1 MTAATGNILPP
12 SKDSK
17 TLTELAELCMLTQVA
32 TREKLEELRSYLEN
46 EGYTVTSPRSN
57 NSKQGYSAAKNAF
70 KSSPTLD
77 RKNSRTKATG
87 QVNVFGLT
95 YEEDAGEPSLPL
107 VTNIGGPL
115 ESVIEAEYETDG
127 MTTPG
132 SVLESPFFSSA
143 QRRKN
148 TSVTPSLSARK
159 TKNRR
164 KSSSFA
170 LRSPVTPPTFDK
182 LRISDST
189 NELLLQTPNDEN
201 HINENNL
208 GTEVSKSVSRPV
220 DTPNRSQEEQ
230 QHLYEFREED
240 DMITLDTTINKDT
253 TLCSPQIYGGTTS
266 EKMKS
271 FEEERSQFFARMEGI
286 LERVEETLMDESQSP
301 MSYDQDDDDD
311 SINPNINGES
321 SQALTS
327 RKDVDKQYE
336 RSIISVRSNDGISS
350 RSNRYEEATFNED
363 DELSGSRYSRDST
376 NMVATQV
383 AGKDGSKSDIK
394 PFGISEDKS
403 VYSINHQRPTH
414 ILVDSG
420 LASPAHTNITMD
432 ATFLSD
438 VNESSLVRR
447 EEHLDTRYRGQSS
460 IVKYAEEDDDNLS
473 TVTPVLDRYRLDPSD
488 GSSSGLKVVPN
499 KRSAHR
505 SNKKR
510 TPTPRREKLPTIAQL
525 SPSLD
530 HILHARTPKREF
542 TDSDFISPRATT
554 SEHDEQNYDSIT
566 PTVRAT
572 KVYRKTPFRKRNPF
586 DVEDDEDENH
596 DPNIGIGYSQKSH
609 GAFSIAV
616 PPLRH
621 SSIEPNRTD
630 FLEKHRRHAYLQDE
644 TDTIQKIDETIDRID
659 IELSD

>member
-17 TLTELAELCMLTQVA
+17 TLTELAELCRLTQVA

-311 SINPNINGES
+311 SINPNINGEP

-376 NMVATQV
+376 NMVAT
-383 AGKDGSKSDIK
+383 A
-394 PFGISEDKS
+394 
-403 VYSINHQRPTH
+403 
-414 ILVDSG
+414 
-420 LASPAHTNITMD
+420 
-432 ATFLSD
+432 
-438 VNESSLVRR
+438 
-447 EEHLDTRYRGQSS
+447 
-460 IVKYAEEDDDNLS
+460 
-473 TVTPVLDRYRLDPSD
+473 
-488 GSSSGLKVVPN
+488 
-499 KRSAHR
+499 
-505 SNKKR
+505 
-510 TPTPRREKLPTIAQL
+510 
-525 SPSLD
+525 
-530 HILHARTPKREF
+530 
-542 TDSDFISPRATT
+542 SDFR
-554 SEHDEQNYDSIT
+554 
-566 PTVRAT
+566 
-572 KVYRKTPFRKRNPF
+572 
-586 DVEDDEDENH
+586 
-596 DPNIGIGYSQKSH
+596 
-609 GAFSIAV
+609 
-616 PPLRH
+616 
-621 SSIEPNRTD
+621 
-630 FLEKHRRHAYLQDE
+630 
-644 TDTIQKIDETIDRID
+644 
-659 IELSD
+659 